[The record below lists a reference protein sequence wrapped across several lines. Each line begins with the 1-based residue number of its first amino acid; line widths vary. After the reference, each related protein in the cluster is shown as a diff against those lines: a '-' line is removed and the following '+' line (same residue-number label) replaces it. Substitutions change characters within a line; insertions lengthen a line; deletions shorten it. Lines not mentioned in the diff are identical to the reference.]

1 MTKFAW
7 VTLGMLTAGIGG
19 AVATGASM
27 SVFKDLEPQPDVVVG
42 SLTALGGVFAGLCG
56 GIASLGRGH
65 ERDRIEFLT
74 GLAPLA
80 FGVVGA
86 GFINP
91 GLLFC
96 PFILVIAP
104 LQGLAALLGGFATV
118 GILWAILWMAGVR
131 DRIHPL
137 PVDVGPAD
145 PGTYNPIALLKKLG
159 CGSVLLGCVL
169 PLLAFFGNSPVISWI
184 SLAAV
189 SVGVLV
195 CAGAFFADVSETLSN
210 QAMQRVRNT
219 IGPDEES
226 NVKSR

>member
-19 AVATGASM
+19 AVATWGSM
-27 SVFKDLEPQPDVVVG
+27 HWMYRDLQPQLPEVLR
-42 SLTALGGVFAGLCG
+42 SLTALGGVLAGICG
-56 GIASLGRGH
+56 GIASLGRGN
-65 ERDRIEFLT
+65 ERDRIEFLA

-96 PFILVIAP
+96 PFIFVIAP

-131 DRIHPL
+131 DSMAPSTDYR
-137 PVDVGPAD
+137 
-145 PGTYNPIALLKKLG
+145 
-159 CGSVLLGCVL
+159 
-169 PLLAFFGNSPVISWI
+169 
-184 SLAAV
+184 
-189 SVGVLV
+189 
-195 CAGAFFADVSETLSN
+195 
-210 QAMQRVRNT
+210 
-219 IGPDEES
+219 
-226 NVKSR
+226 